1 MSKIFRTSA
10 GIMNNM
16 FYDSMEQD
24 VLSYWGKSIEEK
36 IFPIPLWKLKQ
47 LFNAFQSTEV
57 ALRVTDITSTTFV
70 DAQWIAFSEDL
81 ETALQDPV
89 KPNDYYFVLS
99 EVNFGLLR
107 DRAAAAVPINQT
119 VITARLGKT
128 IKETVI
134 GGTTIQEDVYL
145 VFFVVGKND
154 YIKPGGGGGDGASS
168 GFKVPSP

>member
-1 MSKIFRTSA
+1 MSKIFKTSA
-10 GIMNNM
+10 GILNNM

-70 DAQWIAFSEDL
+70 DAQWVAFNEDL
-81 ETALQDPV
+81 EAVLQDPV

-99 EVNFGLLR
+99 EVNFASLR
-107 DRAAAAVPINQT
+107 DRAAQAAPINQT
-119 VITARLGKT
+119 IITARLGKT
-128 IKETVI
+128 TKDVVI
-134 GGTTIQEDVYL
+134 GGVTIQEDVYL
-145 VFFVVGKND
+145 VFFAIGKND
-154 YIKPGGGGGDGASS
+154 YIKPGGGGGEGTST
-168 GFKVPSP
+168 GFKVPAT